1 MACGG
6 NDLIVDFAL
15 GDACIGAQAMAG
27 PIWTLIALSLAAI
40 VWRLLYGVVTGEVV
54 VSVFM
59 QVRGPS
65 SSFPPAVC
73 DASSRGRGSPHAV
86 CYTSSRG
93 RVGCVAEHIPI
104 LPISCAQSIP
114 HDISHPTSGHTVC

>member
-1 MACGG
+1 M
-6 NDLIVDFAL
+6 DLAPR
-15 GDACIGAQAMAG
+15 DACVGAQAMAG

-65 SSFPPAVC
+65 SSFPSAVC

-93 RVGCVAEHIPI
+93 RVGCVAEHILI
-104 LPISCAQSIP
+104 LPLSCTQSIP
-114 HDISHPTSGHTVC
+114 HNIPHLTSGHTVC